1 MRFRIGVTDSGK
13 RAKEDG
19 VIARIRG
26 TRSTRPDRGQKA
38 FALIAALGLMLG
50 TVVGTVAQDD
60 KPTVAV
66 GSKEFTEQFIVGE
79 MLALLLEDAGYPV
92 ERQLGLAGSIVVH
105 EALVN
110 DQVDTYV
117 EYTGTGLLAIL
128 NMSLPTGTPAAGAAG
143 ATPIAGVDA
152 VYDTVKEEYAEQFN
166 VVWLDP
172 LGFNN
177 TYTLALK
184 EEQAAELGVETIS
197 DLIAVSGDLAFGG
210 TQEFLSRPDGLPGL
224 METYEGLEFAESQG
238 FDPGLVYQA
247 VDSGDVD
254 VISAFATDGRIP
266 ALGLATL
273 EDDLGFF
280 PPYYAAPVVRQ
291 ELLDEDP
298 AVADVL
304 NSLAGLLDDQTMA
317 GLNAQVDV
325 DGEEPEDVARAFLE
339 EQGLIGAE

>member
-1 MRFRIGVTDSGK
+1 M
-13 RAKEDG
+13 
-19 VIARIRG
+19 ARIRG
-26 TRSTRPDRGQKA
+26 TLSSEMNHGRTVLS
-38 FALIAALGLMLG
+38 LIAAIGLMFG
-50 TVVGTVAQDD
+50 TFVGTVAQDD

-79 MLALLLEDAGYPV
+79 LLSLLLEDAGYQV
-92 ERQLGLAGSIVVH
+92 ERQLGLAGSDVVH
-105 EALVN
+105 QALVN
-110 DQVDTYV
+110 DEIDSYV
-117 EYTGTGLLAIL
+117 EYTGTGLLSIL
-128 NMSLPTGTPAAGAAG
+128 DMSMPAATPTAGAA
-143 ATPIAGVDA
+143 ATPIAGVD
-152 VYDTVKEEYAEQFN
+152 VIYDIVKDEYAKQFN
-166 VVWLDP
+166 VAWLDP

-177 TYTLALK
+177 TYTLALT
-184 EEQAAELGVETIS
+184 EERAAELGVETIS

-210 TQEFLSRPDGLPGL
+210 TQEFLARPDGLPGL
-224 METYEGLEFAESQG
+224 MGAYEGLEFAESRG

-266 ALGLATL
+266 ALGLVTL

-280 PPYYAAPVVRQ
+280 PPYYAAPLVRQ

-304 NSLAGLLDDQTMA
+304 NSLAGLLDNETMA

>member
-1 MRFRIGVTDSGK
+1 M
-13 RAKEDG
+13 
-19 VIARIRG
+19 ARIRG
-26 TRSTRPDRGQKA
+26 TLSSEMNHGRRVLS
-38 FALIAALGLMLG
+38 LIAAIGLMFG

-79 MLALLLEDAGYPV
+79 LLSLLLEDAGYQV
-92 ERQLGLAGSIVVH
+92 ERQLGLAGSDVVH
-105 EALVN
+105 QALVN
-110 DQVDTYV
+110 DEIDSYV
-117 EYTGTGLLAIL
+117 EYTGTGLLSIL
-128 NMSLPTGTPAAGAAG
+128 DMSMPAATPTAGAA
-143 ATPIAGVDA
+143 ATPIAGVD
-152 VYDTVKEEYAEQFN
+152 VIYDIVKDEYAKQFN
-166 VVWLDP
+166 VAWLDP

-177 TYTLALK
+177 TYTLALT
-184 EEQAAELGVETIS
+184 EERAAELGVETIS

-210 TQEFLSRPDGLPGL
+210 TQEFLARPDGLPGL
-224 METYEGLEFAESQG
+224 MGAYEGLEFAESRG

-266 ALGLATL
+266 ALGLVTL

-280 PPYYAAPVVRQ
+280 PPYYAAPLVRQ

-304 NSLAGLLDDQTMA
+304 NSLAGLLDNETMA

>member
-1 MRFRIGVTDSGK
+1 MTRL
-13 RAKEDG
+13 
-19 VIARIRG
+19 RG
-26 TRSTRPDRGQKA
+26 TLLTFTSRVQTVLS
-38 FALIAALGLMLG
+38 LIAALGLMLG
-50 TVVGTVAQDD
+50 SIAGATAQDE
-60 KPTVAV
+60 KPTVTV
-66 GSKEFTEQFIVGE
+66 GSKEFTEQLIVGE
-79 MLALLLEDAGYPV
+79 MLALLLEDAGYEA
-92 ERQLGLAGSIVVH
+92 ERQLGLAGTAVVH

-110 DQVDTYV
+110 GEVDTYV

-128 NMSLPTGTPAAGAAG
+128 NMSLPTGTPTASTDATPAAGA
-143 ATPIAGVDA
+143 DA
-152 VYDTVKEEYAEQFN
+152 VYDIVKKGYAEQFN
-166 VVWLDP
+166 VAWLDP

-177 TYTLALK
+177 TYTLALT
-184 EEQAAELGVETIS
+184 EERAAELGVESIS
-197 DLIAVSGDLAFGG
+197 DLIAVSGDLTFGG
-210 TQEFLSRPDGLPGL
+210 TQEFLTRPDGLPGL
-224 METYEGLEFAESQG
+224 MEAYEGLEFAETAG

-254 VISAFATDGRIP
+254 VISGFATDGRIP
-266 ALGLATL
+266 ALGLFTL
-273 EDDLGFF
+273 EDDQSFF
-280 PPYYAAPVVRQ
+280 PPYFAAPVVRQ

>member
-1 MRFRIGVTDSGK
+1 MSKLRD
-13 RAKEDG
+13 
-19 VIARIRG
+19 
-26 TRSTRPDRGQKA
+26 TRLTFATRVQRM
-38 FALIAALGLMLG
+38 LSLVAALGLLLG
-50 TVVGTVAQDD
+50 TVTGIVAQDA
-60 KPTVAV
+60 KPSVAV
-66 GSKEFTEQFIVGE
+66 GSKQFTEQLILGE
-79 MLALLLEDAGYPV
+79 LLALLLEDAGYEV
-92 ERQLGLAGSIVVH
+92 ERQIGLAGTDIVH
-105 EALVN
+105 QALVN
-110 DQVDTYV
+110 DEVDTYV

-128 NMSLPTGTPAAGAAG
+128 NMSLPTGTPAAGAA
-143 ATPIAGVDA
+143 ATPVAGVDA
-152 VYDTVKEEYAEQFN
+152 VYGIVKDEYASQFN

-177 TYTLALK
+177 TYTLALT
-184 EEQAAELGVETIS
+184 EERAAELGVETIS
-197 DLIAVSGDLAFGG
+197 DLIAVSGDLTFGA
-210 TQEFLSRPDGLPGL
+210 TQEFLTRPDGLPGL
-224 METYEGLEFAESQG
+224 METYQGLEFADAQG

-266 ALGLATL
+266 ALGLVTL

-280 PPYYAAPVVRQ
+280 PPYHAAPVVRQ
-291 ELLDEDP
+291 EVLDEDP